1 MFFARSIQGT
11 PGLLFVKVKNIMK
24 NLFISA
30 VAVIAFHFTAI
41 PGNATVIDFEE
52 ITAPYSGNSLNSKGY
67 NFFNDCGTPSLCILH
82 RDIGDPKNAD
92 VDGETLAHS
101 YSRTT
106 TTLTRIDGN
115 AFDLTSIDFA
125 DFINFYVPQNIQLVG
140 TYDLG
145 GTISQVISLSP
156 ILGFETFIFNW
167 QGLIQVTWVEI
178 TGNMLQLDNVVVN
191 ASAQQQGQGQG
202 QGQGQQTAVDISAP
216 PSFILLMLGLSG
228 LLLMRIFRKNN
239 KIP

>member
-11 PGLLFVKVKNIMK
+11 LGLLFVKVKNIMK

-30 VAVIAFHFTAI
+30 VAVIAFHFTAV

-82 RDIGDPKNAD
+82 RDVGDPKNAD

-115 AFDLTSIDFA
+115 AFDRTSSYIA
-125 DFINFYVPQNIQLVG
+125 ACLNCNVPQNSHVYG
-140 TYDLG
+140 TY
-145 GTISQVISLSP
+145 
-156 ILGFETFIFNW
+156 EH
-167 QGLIQVTWVEI
+167 
-178 TGNMLQLDNVVVN
+178 
-191 ASAQQQGQGQG
+191 
-202 QGQGQQTAVDISAP
+202 
-216 PSFILLMLGLSG
+216 
-228 LLLMRIFRKNN
+228 
-239 KIP
+239 